1 MTKDLCFIEKHRLTD
16 INTSM
21 DPAIAINTVAY
32 PRVRNL
38 YYLIVLLL
46 WILFMTLTEVGLKF
60 LGKEN

>member
-32 PRVRNL
+32 PKRKE
-38 YYLIVLLL
+38 LILPDSITIVNSIYDADRS
-46 WILFMTLTEVGLKF
+46 WTQIPR
-60 LGKEN
+60 